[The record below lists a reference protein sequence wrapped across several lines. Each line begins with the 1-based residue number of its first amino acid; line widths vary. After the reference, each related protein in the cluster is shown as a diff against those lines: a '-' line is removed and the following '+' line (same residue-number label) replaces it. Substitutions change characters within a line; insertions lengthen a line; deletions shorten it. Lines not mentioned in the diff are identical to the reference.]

1 MQTKFSNLGT
11 LLQEGKYKNSNPRMF
26 NAIDKTWNPVIGCLH
41 NCCYCWAK
49 RLVETRLK
57 NTVKYRDGFKPKLA
71 DSELNRRF
79 KNRFVFACDMADL
92 FGDWVPKEWIL
103 DVLATIEK
111 NPTSSFL
118 FLTKNPKRYKE
129 FLDIY
134 PENLVLGATIET
146 NRDYAVSNAPPTVER
161 YRNMADLPFKKKLI
175 SIEPI
180 MDFDLDIFIQ
190 WLKEIGPTIVYVG
203 YDNYNNELP
212 EPSLTKTKQ
221 LIEKLE
227 AFTRVRV
234 KTLREPKEGQ

>member
-1 MQTKFSNLGT
+1 MQLRFSST
-11 LLQEGKYKNSNPRMF
+11 DNPMREAKQIKTHPKMF
-26 NAIDKTWNPVIGCLH
+26 DAIDKTWNPVIGCLH
-41 NCCYCWAK
+41 NCCYCWAR
-49 RLVETRLK
+49 RLAETRLK
-57 NTVKYRDGFKPKLA
+57 NTVKYREGFKPKLA
-71 DSELNRRF
+71 HNELNKKF

-92 FGDWVPKEWIL
+92 FGDWVPEEWIL

-118 FLTKNPKRYKE
+118 LLTKNPKRYEE

-146 NRDYAVSNAPPTVER
+146 NRDYAVSNASPTVER
-161 YRNMADLPFKKKLI
+161 YKNMAELPFKNKLI

-180 MDFDLDIFIQ
+180 MDFDLDIFTQ

-203 YDNYNNELP
+203 YDNYNNGLP
-212 EPSLTKTKQ
+212 EPSLSKTKQ

-234 KTLREPKEGQ
+234 KTLRENRGN